1 MEERGSMMSAGVDSV
16 PEYCYWR
23 EVVPQA
29 GDMLDV
35 VEPAG
40 DVQILLLL
48 LDGQVHLRKGQHP
61 SVV

>member
-1 MEERGSMMSAGVDSV
+1 MSAGVDSV